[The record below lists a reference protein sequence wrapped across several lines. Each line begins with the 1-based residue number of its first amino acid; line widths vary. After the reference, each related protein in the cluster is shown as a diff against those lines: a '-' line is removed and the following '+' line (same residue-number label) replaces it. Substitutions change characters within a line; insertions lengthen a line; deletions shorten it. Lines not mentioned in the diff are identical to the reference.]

1 MRTLLL
7 FALASL
13 AAAAAVPAGG
23 RAQKSPA
30 AKTAT
35 AAAAAAPD
43 APELSASERALAAA
57 SREAIIKTGLSAA
70 FFDEHFRVAR
80 VIDRPGDRRVVW
92 RLSVG
97 GYETSVSDSV
107 GFYTEGAR
115 RVDAHSVGATLSAT
129 SDITRTITRRR
140 AEALMRRCIG
150 RFVDPQVEYR
160 AHGAE
165 GRAALLFT
173 AHSLVPRRREEFE
186 REREGREARERRERA
201 ERGREERE
209 RRERAQ
215 AGGAPAADAVEEDDE
230 GGEGPVVVLGAV
242 DLVTGACSVGYG
254 QAGPVPP
261 KVARP
266 RAKSK

>member
-13 AAAAAVPAGG
+13 AAVPAVPA
-23 RAQKSPA
+23 RAQQAP
-30 AKTAT
+30 
-35 AAAAAAPD
+35 AAAPARTVA
-43 APELSASERALAAA
+43 APHASELSAAERALAAA

-70 FFDEHFRVAR
+70 FFDGHFRVAR
-80 VIDRPGDRRVVW
+80 VIDRAGDRRVVW

-97 GYETSVSDSV
+97 GYETSVNDAL

-115 RVDAHSVGATLSAT
+115 RVDTHSVVATLNAT

-140 AEALMRRCIG
+140 AETLMRRCIG
-150 RFVDPQVEYR
+150 RFVNPQVEYR
-160 AHGAE
+160 AQGAE

-173 AHSLVPRRREEFE
+173 AQSTVP
-186 REREGREARERRERA
+186 REREGRVREARERRERE
-201 ERGREERE
+201 EREEHEREERE
-209 RRERAQ
+209 RRARAE
-215 AGGAPAADAVEEDDE
+215 AGGGHAADVVEEDDE
-230 GGEGPVVVLGAV
+230 GGEGPVIMLGAV
-242 DLVTGACSVGYG
+242 NLVTGDCSVGYG

-266 RAKSK
+266 RAKSR